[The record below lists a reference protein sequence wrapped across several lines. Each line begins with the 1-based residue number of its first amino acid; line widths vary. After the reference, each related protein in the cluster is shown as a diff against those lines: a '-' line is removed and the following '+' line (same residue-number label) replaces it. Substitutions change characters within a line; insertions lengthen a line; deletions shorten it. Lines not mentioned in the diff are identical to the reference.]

1 MKFLGTAA
9 ADGLPGPFCACR
21 TCQDARRRPE
31 RQRMRSMFML
41 DEKTLIDFGPDLCAA
56 CARQGLD
63 MSALDTVFITHTH
76 EDHFCPSN
84 AGLIHMSKTRGDKPV
99 DVYLSEAAYKVV
111 YRMRDAFGDAFTY
124 MDAIKN
130 LDQGLVRL
138 HPVKI
143 GVPFERSG
151 YQVLAVGTTHQVSPM
166 EAGVNYLF
174 EKAGFKLL
182 YACDTGYYPEETIEL
197 LRGCMTDA
205 LVLESTWGNMTEK
218 STASHMNC
226 MSFLHMLDISP
237 ARFDDP
243 LRLPA
248 LLQAQFLPEY
258 EDRIRQLM
266 KRLAQMGKGL
276 ELNTGGRGIPWAAS
290 ARNVGP
296 WISSGNAAEPAC
308 PRQ

>member
-84 AGLIHMSKTRGDKPV
+84 AGLIHVRSSHPESADAHLREYPRNFVLAAIHHASERIRKSIYTMPPGEVP
-99 DVYLSEAAYKVV
+99 DVY
-111 YRMRDAFGDAFTY
+111 
-124 MDAIKN
+124 
-130 LDQGLVRL
+130 
-138 HPVKI
+138 
-143 GVPFERSG
+143 FEE
-151 YQVLAVGTTHQVSPM
+151 P
-166 EAGVNYLF
+166 
-174 EKAGFKLL
+174 
-182 YACDTGYYPEETIEL
+182 EL
-197 LRGCMTDA
+197 LLDFG
-205 LVLESTWGNMTEK
+205 
-218 STASHMNC
+218 
-226 MSFLHMLDISP
+226 SFDSP

-296 WISSGNAAEPAC
+296 
-308 PRQ
+308 